1 MSSTKVLSRL
11 ASAISKTPVY
21 KNSVKILKETVNTTV
36 TDLNNP
42 NKNHDQNNH
51 SDKVNI
57 DLKYTIVQHKTIDLY
72 IELPGIDLETLQM
85 KFNINELT
93 IYTRKIKPYD
103 ITDRTNIIKISD
115 NCVYGTIE
123 YSITLPIIVT
133 KEKDINFS
141 YTNGILFISIHKSK
155 NKEPIIIHY
164 TKNI

>member
-21 KNSVKILKETVNTTV
+21 KNSVKMLKETVNTTV
-36 TDLNNP
+36 TDLNNS
-42 NKNHDQNNH
+42 NKIHDQNNH

-103 ITDRTNIIKISD
+103 ITDPANIIKIAD

-123 YSITLPIIVT
+123 YSIILPIIVT
-133 KEKDINFS
+133 KEKDIKFS

-155 NKEPIIIHY
+155 NKDPIIIHY